1 MKVKFLGA
9 AGTVTGS
16 KYLFTLRSGKKVI
29 IDFGMFQGPHELE
42 MKNYEKLGVDF
53 ADVDAIILTHAHLD
67 HVGLLPILARKGFDG
82 KIIATSATYHIAN
95 IVLLDAAH
103 LQHEEIETEN
113 KRRQRRG
120 EPELKPLYDVSDAA
134 LITRRFLYPVAYNE
148 TLELFDDFKVT
159 FRDAGHILGSAF
171 LEIEAENKKIV
182 FSGDL
187 GNYNKPV
194 IRDPQPIHMKD
205 ADFVFL
211 ESTYGNRNH
220 KSIEESKRELLDAIK
235 DTYERG
241 GNALIP
247 SFAIERAQDI
257 LYYLREFYE
266 KGQLP
271 PVKVFLD
278 SPMAIEVTHIFKLH
292 KECYDEEA
300 KALIEKGKDLF
311 SFPGLKATRSVQAS
325 KEINYIKHGAVI
337 IAGSGMCT
345 GGRIKHHLKHNLW
358 REESSVIFVGYQAK
372 GTLGRKIIDGEKVV
386 KIYGEDV
393 VVKAKIY
400 TIGGFSAHADRRELL
415 SWVRDVR
422 KGATIFHVHGE
433 EEALVAMKD
442 AVDSMGYKGYIP
454 EYREEIEI

>member
-16 KYLFTLRSGKKVI
+16 KYLLTLKSGRKVI
-29 IDFGMFQGPHELE
+29 VDFGMFQGPHDIE
-42 MKNYEKLGVDF
+42 KRNYDEFDVDF
-53 ADVDAIILTHAHLD
+53 REVDAIILTHAHLD
-67 HVGLLPILARKGFDG
+67 HVGLLPILNKKGFNG
-82 KIIATSATYHIAN
+82 KIIGTSATYDIAN
-95 IVLLDAAH
+95 IVLLDSAH
-103 LQHEEIETEN
+103 LQHEEAESEN

-120 EPELKPLYDVSDAA
+120 EPELKPLYDVKDATD
-134 LITRRFLYPVAYNE
+134 IVRRFLTPVVYNE
-148 TLELFDDFKVT
+148 TLEVFDDFKVT

-171 LEIEAENKKIV
+171 LEIETENKKII

-194 IRDPQPIHMKD
+194 IRDPQPIQMKD

-220 KSIEESKRELLDAIK
+220 KSIEESKMELLKAIRE
-235 DTYERG
+235 TYERG

-257 LYYLREFYE
+257 LYFMREFYE
-266 KGQLP
+266 RGKLP

-278 SPMAIEVTHIFKLH
+278 SPMAIETNTIFRLH

-300 KALIEKGKDLF
+300 RALIEKGKDLF
-311 SFPGLKATRSVQAS
+311 KFPGLKTTRSVQAS

-372 GTLGRKIIDGEKVV
+372 GTLGRKIVDGEKVV

-415 SWVRDVR
+415 SWVKDVR
-422 KGATIFHVHGE
+422 KGATIFNVHGE
-433 EEALVAMKD
+433 EESLKAMKD
-442 AVDSMGYKGYIP
+442 AVESMGYKGYIP
-454 EYREEIEI
+454 QYKEEIEL